1 MTEPDPPA
9 RPSAPSDL
17 APVWLSPLIGHINR
31 FVPLK
36 EDDIPAIM
44 SALRYKKV
52 KKKELLLR
60 EQQVCTASYFVLHG
74 CLRMY
79 FIREDGVEQ
88 ITQFAIENW
97 WLTDFQSLDWRQPS
111 RFHIQAIEA
120 TELAIL
126 DRDAFTD
133 LCDRVPLVD
142 RYFRLVI
149 QRAFAAT
156 QQNLYYIYSST
167 GEERYRRFA
176 TSFPEFV
183 QRIPQYMVASYLGF
197 TPEFVSKI
205 KTRLHR

>member
-1 MTEPDPPA
+1 MTEPDHF
-9 RPSAPSDL
+9 
-17 APVWLSPLIGHINR
+17 SPLITHINK
-31 FVPLK
+31 FVPLMA
-36 EDDIPAIM
+36 EQIPTLTA
-44 SALRYKKV
+44 ALRYKKV

-60 EQQVCTASYFVLHG
+60 EQQVCTANYFVLHG

-126 DRDAFTD
+126 DRDTFAG
-133 LCDRVPLVD
+133 LCDRLPLVD

-149 QRAFAAT
+149 QRAFAAA
-156 QQNLYYIYSST
+156 QQNRFYIHSST

-205 KTRLHR
+205 KTRPHPDR

>member
-1 MTEPDPPA
+1 MTE
-9 RPSAPSDL
+9 SDHF
-17 APVWLSPLIGHINR
+17 AALITHINK
-31 FVPLK
+31 FVPLTA
-36 EDDIPAIM
+36 EDIPTVTA
-44 SALRYKKV
+44 ALRYKKV
-52 KKKELLLR
+52 KKKEWLLR
-60 EQQVCTASYFVLHG
+60 EQQVCTANYFVLHG
-74 CLRMY
+74 CLSMY

-111 RFHIQAIEA
+111 RFNIQAIEA

-126 DRDAFTD
+126 DRDAFTN
-133 LCDRVPLVD
+133 LCDRLPLVD
-142 RYFRLVI
+142 RYFRLVV

-156 QQNLYYIYSST
+156 QQNLFYIHSST

-205 KTRLHR
+205 RARK

>member
-1 MTEPDPPA
+1 MTGQVEPFT
-9 RPSAPSDL
+9 S
-17 APVWLSPLIGHINR
+17 LIRHINR

>member
-1 MTEPDPPA
+1 MTE
-9 RPSAPSDL
+9 SDHF
-17 APVWLSPLIGHINR
+17 AALITHINK
-31 FVPLK
+31 FVPLTA
-36 EDDIPAIM
+36 EDIPTVTA
-44 SALRYKKV
+44 ALRYKKV
-52 KKKELLLR
+52 KKKEWLLR
-60 EQQVCTASYFVLHG
+60 EQQVCTANYFVLHG

-111 RFHIQAIEA
+111 RFNIQAIEA

-126 DRDAFTD
+126 DRDAFTN
-133 LCDRVPLVD
+133 LCDRLPLVD
-142 RYFRLVI
+142 RYFRLVV

-156 QQNLYYIYSST
+156 QQNLFYIHSST
-167 GEERYRRFA
+167 GEERYRHFA

-205 KTRLHR
+205 RARK

>member
-1 MTEPDPPA
+1 MTEPDHFT
-9 RPSAPSDL
+9 
-17 APVWLSPLIGHINR
+17 PLITHIR
-31 FVPLK
+31 KFVPLMDK
-36 EDDIPAIM
+36 DSSTITA
-44 SALRYKKV
+44 ALRYRKV
-52 KKKELLLR
+52 RKKELLLR
-60 EQQVCTASYFVLHG
+60 EQQVCTANYFVLHG

-133 LCDRVPLVD
+133 LCDRLPLVD
-142 RYFRLVI
+142 RYFRLVV

-156 QQNLYYIYSST
+156 QQNLFYIYSST
-167 GEERYRRFA
+167 GEERYRRFS

-205 KTRLHR
+205 KTRRLHR

>member
-1 MTEPDPPA
+1 MTRQVDHFT
-9 RPSAPSDL
+9 
-17 APVWLSPLIGHINR
+17 PLITHINR

-36 EDDIPAIM
+36 EEDVLTIT
-44 SALRYKKV
+44 SALRYKKI

-60 EQQVCTASYFVLHG
+60 EQQVCTANHFVLHG

-111 RFHIQAIEA
+111 RFHIQAVEA

-133 LCDRVPLVD
+133 LCDRLPLVD

-156 QQNLYYIYSST
+156 QQNLFYIYSST

-197 TPEFVSKI
+197 TPEFISKI
-205 KTRLHR
+205 KARPRHPDPRK

>member
-1 MTEPDPPA
+1 MTE
-9 RPSAPSDL
+9 SDHF
-17 APVWLSPLIGHINR
+17 AALITHINK
-31 FVPLK
+31 FVPLTA
-36 EDDIPAIM
+36 EDIPTVTA
-44 SALRYKKV
+44 ALRYKKV
-52 KKKELLLR
+52 KKKEWLLR
-60 EQQVCTASYFVLHG
+60 EQQVCTANYFVLHG

-111 RFHIQAIEA
+111 RFNIQAIEA

-126 DRDAFTD
+126 DRDAFTN
-133 LCDRVPLVD
+133 LCDRLPLVD
-142 RYFRLVI
+142 RYFRLVV
-149 QRAFAAT
+149 QRAFAAA
-156 QQNLYYIYSST
+156 QQNRFYIHSST

-205 KTRLHR
+205 RARK